1 MDNTKEYK
9 SDTSV
14 LERDMRASTR
24 EVLDRI
30 YKNARMG
37 STSLIDIMS
46 KVKDDRLRSDLTV
59 QLTGYEDYASKAA
72 SLLEADGVTPEEE
85 NIMTK
90 AGAKMGMAVN
100 TMMDSTSS
108 HIAEMVIKGSNMGIT
123 DLTKLINRYGESDCS
138 PEALRLVDEM
148 IRFEKHNLTKM
159 KAYL

>member
-14 LERDMRASTR
+14 LDRKATPSTK

-37 STSLIDIMS
+37 SASLIDVMS
-46 KVKDDRLRSDLTV
+46 KVKDDEFRSELTV

-72 SLLEADGVTPEEE
+72 DLLESNGIKPEEE
-85 NIMTK
+85 DAVTR
-90 AGAKMGMAVN
+90 AGAKVGMIMN

-123 DLTKLINRYGESDCS
+123 DLTKLINRYEDSSCD
-138 PEALRLVDEM
+138 PKALRLADEM
-148 IRFEKHNLTKM
+148 IKFEEHNLTKM